1 MHRERSLARLTPT
14 LLRWTLALGVS
25 GTEASFNF
33 SCLIL
38 LSSKL

>member
-14 LLRWTLALGVS
+14 LLRWTLVLEVS

-38 LSSKL
+38 LSSEL